1 MHSLFCSFTLNYY
14 YIFQIRIFKKQ
25 SCGLLIFFVILLLGS
40 NIPIYSRVGRHDKA
54 DAVGAALLPLGWGL
68 LCQL

>member
-1 MHSLFCSFTLNYY
+1 M
-14 YIFQIRIFKKQ
+14 
-25 SCGLLIFFVILLLGS
+25 IFFVILLLGS